1 MGAKQNDL
9 TGLKFNKLTILNLI
23 NHNEDKTY
31 KKRYWLCLCDCGKE
45 TKISTSQ
52 IVSGKTKSCGCNRAI
67 SNVINSAN
75 SRYKLAKKDAGYN
88 SIFSSYKAGAIKRNK
103 SFEIEL
109 IDFIKLL
116 KGNCFYCD
124 SEPLTERKL
133 FGTYGN
139 YLYNGLDRVDNNKG
153 YLLDNVVPCCKVC
166 NIAKNTM
173 GLEDFKTWV
182 VRVSKKLQ
190 NMGLLS

>member
-124 SEPLTERKL
+124 SEPKNIYFKSYYNIT
-133 FGTYGN
+133 
-139 YLYNGLDRVDNNKG
+139 YNGVDRRNNDLG
-153 YLLDNVVPCCKVC
+153 YTFENSVSCCKMC
-166 NIAKNTM
+166 NIAKNNNTEKYFKDWIERVYNN
-173 GLEDFKTWV
+173 LEKLKTYE
-182 VRVSKKLQ
+182 K
-190 NMGLLS
+190 

>member
-1 MGAKQNDL
+1 MTKATNL
-9 TGLKFNKLTILNLI
+9 TGRTFESLTVLERKGSI
-23 NHNEDKTY
+23 NGYAAWKC
-31 KKRYWLCLCDCGKE
+31 RCICGKE
-45 TKISTSQ
+45 KVLTSHKLLTKN
-52 IVSGKTKSCGCNRAI
+52 TKSCGCTRYAKLKQLNLSKRKESGEAC
-67 SNVINSAN
+67 AN
-75 SRYKLAKKDAGYN
+75 HLYAGYKRSAKIRN
-88 SIFSSYKAGAIKRNK
+88 YDFKLTKA
-103 SFEIEL
+103 
-109 IDFIKLL
+109 DLL
-116 KGNCFYCD
+116 RISKEKCFYCD